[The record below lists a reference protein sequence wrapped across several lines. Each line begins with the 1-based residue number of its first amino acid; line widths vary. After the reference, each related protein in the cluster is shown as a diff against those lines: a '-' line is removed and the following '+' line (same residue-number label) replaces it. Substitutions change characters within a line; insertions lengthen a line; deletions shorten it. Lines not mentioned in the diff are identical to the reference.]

1 MRAER
6 IVPYGK
12 VGYDR
17 MMATRATAEA
27 AEAARIAEPLS
38 ANLCWAL
45 SRASFT
51 LTTELMAQL
60 EKIGLS
66 TRTHQV
72 LIAAADGGR
81 TQSDLVRAVGL
92 DKTTMVVTVDELE
105 RAGLAE
111 RRPSPTDRRAR
122 VIELTPAG
130 RRKLREA
137 DAIIHMVHED
147 VLETLPPSDRETFL
161 DALIALVGGRLAEPV
176 PTEHPV
182 RRRARKAPAPATK

>member
-1 MRAER
+1 
-6 IVPYGK
+6 
-12 VGYDR
+12 
-17 MMATRATAEA
+17 MATKAVSDAAAATRE
-27 AEAARIAEPLS
+27 AEPLS
-38 ANLCWAL
+38 TNLCWLL

-60 EKIGLS
+60 ERIGLS
-66 TRTHQV
+66 PRTHQV

-105 RAGLAE
+105 QAGLAE

-137 DAIIHMVHED
+137 DAIIHLVHED
-147 VLETLPPSDRETFL
+147 VLSTLPASDRETFL
-161 DALIALVGGRLAEPV
+161 DALATLVGGRLAEPAA
-176 PTEHPV
+176 TTQPV
-182 RRRARKAPAPATK
+182 RRRARRGR